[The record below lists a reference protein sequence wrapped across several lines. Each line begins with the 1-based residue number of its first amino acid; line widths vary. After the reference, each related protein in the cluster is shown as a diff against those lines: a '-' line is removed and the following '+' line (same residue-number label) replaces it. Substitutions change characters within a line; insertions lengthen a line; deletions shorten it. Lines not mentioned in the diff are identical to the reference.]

1 MKKALFAAIVI
12 AIPLSA
18 AAQPNVQLY
27 GTVDLGVEYL
37 TNPTTAGGSVVK
49 MPNNTSIPSR
59 WGVRGTE
66 DLGGGYSASFVLE
79 SGFAPDSGIAQQG
92 GRAFGRQANVSL
104 GTPYGTFVLGRQ
116 YTGLFYSMLSADIV
130 GPHLFGTGSLDAYI
144 PNARVD
150 NAFGY
155 QNRRGNLQFG
165 GTFSLGRDVASSGGP
180 AATNCAGEL
189 GDDKK
194 ACREWSVFSKYDTP
208 TWGAAAAY
216 DKNYGGRGVVFGGPS
231 ALNDSRFYD
240 ARTVL
245 NGYMVMGDLRVGL
258 GWVGRKNVSAAS
270 YKQDLVFLGASY
282 AQGPVLYD
290 AQINRYTRR
299 QSPNDSV
306 MAVARVTYSFSK
318 TTAVYASLGYL
329 INDGTAAN
337 SLDGVSGAGAGLNQ
351 KGFAA
356 GIRKSF

>member
-1 MKKALFAAIVI
+1 MKNAFFGAIAIV
-12 AIPLSA
+12 IPLSA
-18 AAQPNVQLY
+18 AAQASVQLY
-27 GTVDLGVEYL
+27 GMVDLGVEYL

-49 MPNNTSIPSR
+49 VPNNTSIPSR

-66 DLGGGYSASFVLE
+66 DLGGGFKAGFVLE
-79 SGFAPDSGIAQQG
+79 SGFAPDSGTPQQG
-92 GRAFGRQANVSL
+92 GRAFGRQSNISL

-150 NAFGY
+150 NALGY
-155 QNRRGNLQFG
+155 LHKSGNVQFG

-189 GDDKK
+189 ANDKK

-216 DKNYGGRGVVFGGPS
+216 DKTYGGKGVVLGGPS
-231 ALNDSRFYD
+231 ALNESEFYD
-240 ARTVL
+240 ARAVL
-245 NGYMVMGDLRVGL
+245 NGYMVLGDVRVGA
-258 GWVGRKNVSAAS
+258 GWLGRKNVSAAP

-282 AQGPVLYD
+282 AHGPVLYD
-290 AQINRYTRR
+290 AQINRYSRR
-299 QSPNDSV
+299 QSPNDSW
-306 MAVARVTYSFSK
+306 MGVARVTYSFSK
-318 TTAVYASLGYL
+318 STAVYASLGYL
-329 INDGTAAN
+329 TNEGAAAN

-351 KGFAA
+351 SGFAM
-356 GIRKSF
+356 GIRQSF